1 MMRTPNIQI
10 PDRREQARAEVMKSA
25 YAVGPETVLFLQD
38 LWGRAAL
45 RAYWDSLEVL
55 TCARWYSAQR
65 LECAIKW
72 AARHGV
78 ETVPGLR
85 AILEE
90 QLDQVPM
97 NAEMEASGQMLFP
110 FMSTKGTE
118 G

>member
-1 MMRTPNIQI
+1 MR
-10 PDRREQARAEVMKSA
+10 SA

-45 RAYWDSLEVL
+45 RAYGDSLEVL
-55 TCARWYSAQR
+55 TCARWYSARR
-65 LECAIKW
+65 LECAIEW

-90 QLDQVPM
+90 QLDLLPVNGQ
-97 NAEMEASGQMLFP
+97 METSGQMLFP
-110 FMSTKGTE
+110 FMTE
-118 G
+118 